1 MKMAEASTLVSV
13 AGPVTRIEIEYAN
26 GNVGEQTVMVSDLHF
41 STCPA
46 DGNDAPVLVDDSA
59 LTDEDTA
66 VVVDV
71 LGNDS
76 DPEGDPLTV
85 TDTTEPANGSVE
97 INGDGTVTYTPNTGF
112 IGTDSFEYTVTDGQ
126 GNLSTATVTVTVAD
140 PADNQPAM
148 LVDDAAETDEDTAVV
163 IDVLGNDSDPE
174 GDALTV
180 TDTTE
185 PANGSVVINADGTVT
200 YTPDAGFTGEDTF
213 EYSVEDEG
221 GNISTATVTVTVGD
235 TGPNAPATPVDDMA
249 TTDEDTP
256 VVINVLSNDTDPE
269 GDVLTVVD
277 ASEPANGT
285 VVINPDGTVTY
296 TPNAGFSGQDTFEYT
311 VEDAGGS
318 YSTAVVFVQVGDGD
332 LPPVATDDADTTD
345 LDTPVVIDVL
355 GNDSDPEGEALTVTD
370 TTEPLNGSVVIN
382 ADGTVTYTPDAG
394 FTGTDTFDYTI
405 TDPAGNESTATVTVV
420 VEDPADLPP
429 VATDDADTTD
439 LDTPVV
445 IDVLGNDSDPEG
457 EALTVTDTT
466 EPLNGS
472 VVINADGTVTY
483 TPDAGFT
490 GTDTFDYTI
499 TDPAGNESTAT
510 VTVVVEDPADLPP
523 VATDDADTTDLDTP
537 VVIDVLGND
546 SDPER
551 RSADSDGHDRAIERL
566 GCDQRRWHSDLH
578 A

>member
-1 MKMAEASTLVSV
+1 MADLVLNWGLLGAFGTNVEPTQTVDTGGINVTIGFDAQDEEASGVTFNAPGYVAETDPFDSQSFLKLSGQGGEGGVDATSTTTLDFTSSNALFEDCVQNVTFRLNDIDGGGNDIDPTSLLHEDIVTIRAYGPDGNELPVTFTTGSNVTATGNTLSDGDTNFGYEDAEASTLVSV

-85 TDTTEPANGSVE
+85 TDTTEPANGSV
-97 INGDGTVTYTPNTGF
+97 
-112 IGTDSFEYTVTDGQ
+112 
-126 GNLSTATVTVTVAD
+126 
-140 PADNQPAM
+140 
-148 LVDDAAETDEDTAVV
+148 
-163 IDVLGNDSDPE
+163 
-174 GDALTV
+174 
-180 TDTTE
+180 
-185 PANGSVVINADGTVT
+185 VINADGPVT

-213 EYSVEDEG
+213 EYSVEDAG

-296 TPNAGFSGQDTFEYT
+296 TPSAGFTGQDTFEYT
-311 VEDAGGS
+311 VEDAGGN
-318 YSTAVVFVQVGDGD
+318 YSSAVVFVQVGEGD

-345 LDTPVVIDVL
+345 VDTPVVITVL

-382 ADGTVTYTPDAG
+382 ADILKTSIQPMAMAPYNRTLKMWVFFVLVMCAVGLG
-394 FTGTDTFDYTI
+394 RTI
-405 TDPAGNESTATVTVV
+405 SWAAQHVRTCG
-420 VEDPADLPP
+420 L
-429 VATDDADTTD
+429 
-439 LDTPVV
+439 
-445 IDVLGNDSDPEG
+445 
-457 EALTVTDTT
+457 
-466 EPLNGS
+466 
-472 VVINADGTVTY
+472 
-483 TPDAGFT
+483 
-490 GTDTFDYTI
+490 
-499 TDPAGNESTAT
+499 
-510 VTVVVEDPADLPP
+510 
-523 VATDDADTTDLDTP
+523 
-537 VVIDVLGND
+537 
-546 SDPER
+546 
-551 RSADSDGHDRAIERL
+551 
-566 GCDQRRWHSDLH
+566 
-578 A
+578 